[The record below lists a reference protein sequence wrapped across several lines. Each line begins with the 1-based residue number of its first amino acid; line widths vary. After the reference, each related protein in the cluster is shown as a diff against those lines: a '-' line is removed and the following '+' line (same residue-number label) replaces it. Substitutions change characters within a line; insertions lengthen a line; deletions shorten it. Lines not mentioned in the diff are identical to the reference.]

1 MSQDRPNGP
10 AEPDQ
15 RAVMT
20 AEMARTAFQRKAV
33 THLPPREALDD
44 AIAFFQA
51 RGYRAG
57 RTGRP
62 NQVFVMGGREGILPR
77 VNAEILAQG
86 NVGRA
91 RTTMLT
97 ISGFGERLQATLRE
111 YADHLRDERRRAR
124 ATPPNSEPAV

>member
-1 MSQDRPNGP
+1 MDERRPDTS
-10 AEPDQ
+10 AQDQ

-33 THLPPREALDD
+33 SRKPPKEALDD
-44 AIAFFQA
+44 AVAFFQA

-57 RTGRP
+57 PTGRP
-62 NQVFVMGGREGILPR
+62 NQIFVMGGREGILPR

-97 ISGFGERLQATLRE
+97 ISGFGERLQTALQAYVDE
-111 YADHLRDERRRAR
+111 LRDERRRAR
-124 ATPPNSEPAV
+124 TEAPESDPTR